1 MLQSSVR
8 YHIRPYLSQESPL
21 GTMAEIVGAGA
32 PRSAQKIFFQ
42 GSLTLLEK

>member
-8 YHIRPYLSQESPL
+8 HHIRPYLSQKSPL
-21 GTMAEIVGAGA
+21 GTMAEIVGAGV
-32 PRSAQKIFFQ
+32 PRSAQKIVFQ

>member
-8 YHIRPYLSQESPL
+8 HHIRPYLSQESPL

-32 PRSAQKIFFQ
+32 PCSAQKIFFQ
-42 GSLTLLEK
+42 GSLILLEK